1 MEGPVEEDSPSP
13 LFYPDSR
20 LAGVHL
26 VASLLPLLPWA
37 SAVEGEMDAS
47 EKLLP
52 SPTRHLESLSPPSSP
67 SPHVETMTRVKQMLS
82 CDVSE
87 S

>member
-26 VASLLPLLPWA
+26 VASLLPRA